1 MTMNDF
7 NIGFIGGLD
16 GTKSKAKLNQDID
29 AIKKTLKEL
38 ELKAKL
44 DPNQVKSLETQLN
57 TLKAN
62 LTDAKFSQSAL
73 DGMVSQINNALKG
86 IKIPNVSVSGNTNV
100 GQQIGNNIAQG
111 VANGVA
117 KATSTMKS
125 FSQLTDSMK
134 SIPVLFNSDEL
145 IDEKNTLNEI
155 KRIYSEFG
163 QVKITDKVFNAGE
176 LQSFKVNIE
185 QVNGE
190 LKETRTFMMEL
201 SDNGKF
207 FVFPDDTIKGTEK
220 YVQHLNAAKNAT
232 NATGEAL
239 NAQNQR
245 LAEQAKY
252 YGKIKEETNHLY
264 SLKQKLL
271 SADELQTAELEKQI
285 KSTKQRIT
293 YNNQQIDKKGLRDNS
308 LEREINDLI
317 VAREKQ
323 LALSNAK
330 AQDVANTKA
339 QAQAQKEVNA
349 VLKEQ
354 QALQEKVDKIQL
366 SYDNGHGDSEY
377 RNRIQSLVN
386 DFEKYGLSVKEA
398 EEKTQS
404 LRDILNGFKVDGDL
418 LPDDELLAQANKFE
432 SEFKAVKVSVDSV
445 KLSYDK
451 FLQPVS
457 SEKASSLIIRIN
469 DFLSKNKAITKEAKE
484 ELEGFVRLLQNGNV
498 NLSDWNK
505 FDTRLKEINIEMREA
520 GRLGKTLSGTL
531 IEGAKSFAQWT
542 VSSFSVMEA
551 INAIKS
557 LISTSKE
564 LNSVA
569 TDFTMATGVSENQ
582 LKSLDSTYNKLAD
595 DLKSTITDVMT
606 SATEWIKQGQSI
618 SDTEKLIENAMV
630 LDKVGKLDSADAT
643 KYLTSAMKG
652 YKVAVEDTMS
662 VVDKLSAVDM
672 VSATDVGGLAE
683 GMSEVA
689 NNANMA
695 GVSMDK
701 LLGYLAVIGETTQS
715 SMSEVGTSLNAVFS
729 RMGNIKLARLKDY
742 QNSEGVDLSNV
753 ETVLRGEG
761 ISLRETSGEFRNFGE
776 VLDEVASNW
785 TNYSE
790 VSQRAIASA
799 FAGVNHMENF
809 LVLMSQYD
817 KALKYTET
825 SLNSTGSAME
835 KFSAYEKS
843 VEAHTQSFTNA
854 VQGLADTAVD
864 SGLINFFIDLGT
876 TGIKALDG
884 LMEALTPL
892 GTIGLIGGGI
902 LGGKNLGKT
911 YECMV
916 SKQIVCKCF

>member
-1 MTMNDF
+1 MAMNDF

-163 QVKITDKVFNAGE
+163 QVKITNKVFNAGE

-207 FVFPDDTIKGTEK
+207 FIFPDDTIKGTEK

-293 YNNQQIDKKGLRDNS
+293 YNNQQLDKKGLRDNS

-366 SYDNGHGDSEY
+366 STDITKIE
-377 RNRIQSLVN
+377 N
-386 DFEKYGLSVKEA
+386 DYKRFGVVSQEVENNLKELKVARENALKAEGTDRASVEIEKYNQKLAETKSSWKELQS
-398 EEKTQS
+398 TQVS
-404 LRDILNGFKVDGDL
+404 ANQRTSQMTEMQEWMRKNKNATKLCGDQIERLIKECETCDKVRFD
-418 LPDDELLAQANKFE
+418 QIKN
-432 SEFKAVKVSVDSV
+432 EFKELQVEAGKAG
-445 KLSYDK
+445 KLGNTP
-451 FLQPVS
+451 LG
-457 SEKASSLIIRIN
+457 SLIEQG
-469 DFLSKNKAITKEAKE
+469 K
-484 ELEGFVRLLQNGNV
+484 GF
-498 NLSDWNK
+498 
-505 FDTRLKEINIEMREA
+505 I
-520 GRLGKTLSGTL
+520 
-531 IEGAKSFAQWT
+531 QWT
-542 VSSFSVMEA
+542 GVSGVVMGTVNS
-551 INAIKS
+551 IRK
-557 LISTSKE
+557 LIATSKE
-564 LNSVA
+564 LDGVM
-569 TDFTMATGVSENQ
+569 TDFTMATGSTENQ
-582 LKSLDSTYNKLAD
+582 LKSLTKTYNKLAD
-595 DLKSTITDVMT
+595 DLKSTTTDVMT

-618 SDTEKLIENAMV
+618 ADTETLLTNAMI
-630 LDKVGKLDSADAT
+630 LSKIGKLDSANAT

-652 YKVAVEDTMS
+652 YKVSVEDTLG

-672 VSATDVGGLAE
+672 ASATDVGGLAE

-689 NNANMA
+689 ASADLA

-701 LLGYLAVIGETTQS
+701 LLGYLAAIGETTQS
-715 SMSEVGTSLNAVFS
+715 GMGEVGTTLNAVFS

-742 QNSEGVDLSNV
+742 DNNGEDLSNV
-753 ETVLRGEG
+753 ETVLRGVG
-761 ISLRETSGEFRNFGE
+761 ITLRDSTNSFRDFDE
-776 VLDEVASNW
+776 VLDETASNW
-785 TNYSE
+785 SNYSE
-790 VSQRAIASA
+790 VQQRAIASA
-799 FAGVNHMENF
+799 FAGTHHMNEFIVLMEN
-809 LVLMSQYD
+809 YD
-817 KALKYTET
+817 KALQYTET
-825 SLNSTGSAME
+825 SLNSSGEAME

-884 LMEALTPL
+884 LMEAITPL
-892 GTIGLIGGGI
+892 GTIGLLGGGI
-902 LGGKNLGKT
+902 LSANGIG
-911 YECMV
+911 
-916 SKQIVCKCF
+916 

>member
-1 MTMNDF
+1 MDNDYIIQLITKLDGSKTADDLKKIEQQL
-7 NIGFIGGLD
+7 NAKGINLKTGLD
-16 GTKSKAKLNQDID
+16 TATSKQQLQELAKQLQSVLKSSGLEID
-29 AIKKTLKEL
+29 TSKIMSA
-38 ELKAKL
+38 
-44 DPNQVKSLETQLN
+44 
-57 TLKAN
+57 
-62 LTDAKFSQSAL
+62 FSQ
-73 DGMVSQINNALKG
+73 VTK
-86 IKIPNVSVSGNTNV
+86 
-100 GQQIGNNIAQG
+100 
-111 VANGVA
+111 
-117 KATSTMKS
+117 
-125 FSQLTDSMK
+125 
-134 SIPVLFNSDEL
+134 E
-145 IDEKNTLNEI
+145 
-155 KRIYSEFG
+155 
-163 QVKITDKVFNAGE
+163 TDK
-176 LQSFKVNIE
+176 L
-185 QVNGE
+185 
-190 LKETRTFMMEL
+190 
-201 SDNGKF
+201 
-207 FVFPDDTIKGTEK
+207 
-220 YVQHLNAAKNAT
+220 
-232 NATGEAL
+232 
-239 NAQNQR
+239 AQN
-245 LAEQAKY
+245 
-252 YGKIKEETNHLY
+252 
-264 SLKQKLL
+264 
-271 SADELQTAELEKQI
+271 
-285 KSTKQRIT
+285 
-293 YNNQQIDKKGLRDNS
+293 
-308 LEREINDLI
+308 
-317 VAREKQ
+317 
-323 LALSNAK
+323 
-330 AQDVANTKA
+330 
-339 QAQAQKEVNA
+339 VN
-349 VLKEQ
+349 
-354 QALQEKVDKIQL
+354 KIQL

-404 LRDILNGFKVDGDL
+404 LRDILNGFKVDGNF
-418 LPDDELLAQANKFE
+418 LPNDKLLAQSDKFE
-432 SEFKAVKVSVDSV
+432 SEFKAVKVSADSA

-484 ELEGFVRLLQNGNV
+484 ELEGFVRLLQNENV

-520 GRLGKTLSGTL
+520 NRLGKTLSGTL

-557 LISTSKE
+557 LISISKE

-582 LKSLDSTYNKLAD
+582 LKSLNSTYNKLAD
-595 DLKSTITDVMT
+595 DLKSTTTDVMT

-776 VLDEVASNW
+776 ILDEVASNW

-876 TGIKALDG
+876 TGVKALDG

-892 GTIGLIGGGI
+892 GTIGLGAGLLASFKGAGRVKIAYPH
-902 LGGKNLGKT
+902 LFTYACRNKT
-911 YECMV
+911 LYA
-916 SKQIVCKCF
+916 

>member
-1 MTMNDF
+1 MNDF

-44 DPNQVKSLETQLN
+44 DPNQVKSLETQLS

-134 SIPVLFNSDEL
+134 SISVLFNSDEL

-163 QVKITDKVFNAGE
+163 QVKITNKVFNAGE

-207 FVFPDDTIKGTEK
+207 FIFPDDTIKGTEK

-264 SLKQKLL
+264 SLKQKFL

-293 YNNQQIDKKGLRDNS
+293 YNNQQLDKKGLRDNS

-354 QALQEKVDKIQL
+354 QALQEKVDKIQHSLNVGDYDAQIETIKKGFIGL
-366 SYDNGHGDSEY
+366 SGDANEAETHVKGLRDALKSMHDATDDNGRLTAEKNYKLELEKKDNQLTIAKAKAKEY
-377 RNRIQSLVN
+377 ADVLKVQKLRNDIQDWL
-386 DFEKYGLSVKEA
+386 K
-398 EEKTQS
+398 
-404 LRDILNGFKVDGDL
+404 
-418 LPDDELLAQANKFE
+418 
-432 SEFKAVKVSVDSV
+432 
-445 KLSYDK
+445 
-451 FLQPVS
+451 
-457 SEKASSLIIRIN
+457 
-469 DFLSKNKAITKEAKE
+469 KNTAATKEAKDAVKAYLDTLDDIGHVSQVTFNEAKQGLDNWDTKMRQAGKLGKSMTETFKEGMKSFTSWAISSGAVMDVWNSVKQGVE
-484 ELEGFVRLLQNGNV
+484 ELKDLDDILTEISKT
-498 NLSDWNK
+498 SDLTEQQLK
-505 FDTRLKEINIEMREA
+505 KLGDSSFDTASKYGKKASDHLTGVQEMYRA
-520 GRLGKTLSGTL
+520 GFDNAEEMAELSVL
-531 IEGAKSFAQWT
+531 AQSAGDMESNSANDYIMVT
-542 VSSFSVMEA
+542 NAAYDFKGSVE
-551 INAIKS
+551 
-557 LISTSKE
+557 E
-564 LNSVA
+564 LNEV
-569 TDFTMATGVSENQ
+569 
-582 LKSLDSTYNKLAD
+582 LDSQNY
-595 DLKSTITDVMT
+595 ITN
-606 SATEWIKQGQSI
+606 
-618 SDTEKLIENAMV
+618 NAAVSMQ
-630 LDKVGKLDSADAT
+630 DMADAT
-643 KYLTSAMKG
+643 SEAASIASQYGVEVDELSALIA
-652 YKVAVEDTMS
+652 VAVSKTRES
-662 VVDKLSAVDM
+662 
-672 VSATDVGGLAE
+672 G
-683 GMSEVA
+683 
-689 NNANMA
+689 
-695 GVSMDK
+695 
-701 LLGYLAVIGETTQS
+701 
-715 SMSEVGTSLNAVFS
+715 SEVGTALKALLINLQDTTSKPIKEAFDAVEISMTKMVDGSEQLKTPIELIKELSVAFNSLPEGDVKRANILNDIGGKHHANTLAAILADLDSYNSMLELYNSTSADNSAFEEAQKSANNLSGSLN
-729 RMGNIKLARLKDY
+729 K
-742 QNSEGVDLSNV
+742 LSNTWTDTV
-753 ETVLRGEG
+753 ENILNSDTL
-761 ISLRETSGEFRNFGE
+761 T
-776 VLDEVASNW
+776 
-785 TNYSE
+785 T
-790 VSQRAIASA
+790 
-799 FAGVNHMENF
+799 GVNVLNDLLG
-809 LVLMSQYD
+809 LVNKL
-817 KALKYTET
+817 TE
-825 SLNSTGSAME
+825 SLGS
-835 KFSAYEKS
+835 
-843 VEAHTQSFTNA
+843 
-854 VQGLADTAVD
+854 
-864 SGLINFFIDLGT
+864 
-876 TGIKALDG
+876 
-884 LMEALTPL
+884 L
-892 GTIGLIGGGI
+892 GTIGVIGGGI
-902 LGGKNLGKT
+902 LGAKNTGR
-911 YECMV
+911 E
-916 SKQIVCKCF
+916 KCYPSYRICL

>member
-1 MTMNDF
+1 MAMNDF

-163 QVKITDKVFNAGE
+163 QVKITNKVFNAGE

-207 FVFPDDTIKGTEK
+207 FIFPDDTIKGTEK

-293 YNNQQIDKKGLRDNS
+293 YNNQQLDKKGLRDNS

-432 SEFKAVKVSVDSV
+432 SEFKAVKVSVDSA

-484 ELEGFVRLLQNGNV
+484 ELEGFVRLLQNENV

-520 GRLGKTLSGTL
+520 DRLGKTLSGTL

-582 LKSLDSTYNKLAD
+582 LKSLKNTYNKLAD
-595 DLKSTITDVMT
+595 DLKSTTTDVMT

-618 SDTEKLIENAMV
+618 SNTEKLIENAMV

-761 ISLRETSGEFRNFGE
+761 IYLRETSGEFRNFGE
-776 VLDEVASNW
+776 ILDEVASNW

-876 TGIKALDG
+876 TGVKALDG

-902 LGGKNLGKT
+902 LGANGIG
-911 YECMV
+911 
-916 SKQIVCKCF
+916 